1 VRKLARRLRRSLA
14 FLPTGV
20 PKTRAKAKGQSKLKT
35 ELPPAIEIS
44 LVSAE
49 AIGQVHAEFLDD
61 PSPTDV
67 ITFDHGEILVC
78 PAVAREQGKAYRRT
92 LEEEVLLYGIHGLLH
107 LLGWSDLTPVKRA
120 SMARE
125 QERIWRRVLALERA
139 KA

>member
-1 VRKLARRLRRSLA
+1 VRKLAQRLRRSLG
-14 FLPTGV
+14 FLPPGG
-20 PKTRAKAKGQSKLKT
+20 P
-35 ELPPAIEIS
+35 ELPSEIEIS

-49 AIGQVHAEFLDD
+49 TIGQVHADFLDD

-107 LLGWSDLTPVKRA
+107 LLGWTDKTPLKRA
-120 SMARE
+120 AMAKQ
-125 QERIWRRVLALERA
+125 QERVWRRVLAAEKTA
-139 KA
+139 T